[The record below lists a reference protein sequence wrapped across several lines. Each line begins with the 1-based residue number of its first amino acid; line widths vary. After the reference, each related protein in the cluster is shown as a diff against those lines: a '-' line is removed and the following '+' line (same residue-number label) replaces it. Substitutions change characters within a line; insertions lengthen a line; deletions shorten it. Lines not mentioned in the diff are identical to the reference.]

1 MTRIIWKKIR
11 EEVRGILL
19 SRPFVSSPSS
29 LPTTRRLRATRAT
42 TGSIRQRTAYRP
54 SRDLEAH
61 ESYNVA
67 LLCDDRYECPR
78 RGMASGVPRLGSVSR
93 SFTRQPRRRLLELP
107 LAGGKHRCVCH
118 QERHSSAFSNACAV
132 CEKEIGKSASDI
144 FRSLSCSPHFLIP
157 RMLHGLRP
165 THLSDLLP
173 QLILPYVQL
182 DIKYYDLGLE
192 HRDAVRPNPCL
203 LPFPL
208 CLIPTPRPGPS

>member
-67 LLCDDRYECPR
+67 LLCDDRYQCPR

-107 LAGGKHRCVCH
+107 LAGEKHRCVCVIRNGIH
-118 QERHSSAFSNACAV
+118 QLSRTRAQFAGKRLGNRHLTSSEAFPARL
-132 CEKEIGKSASDI
+132 I
-144 FRSLSCSPHFLIP
+144 F
-157 RMLHGLRP
+157 
-165 THLSDLLP
+165 
-173 QLILPYVQL
+173 
-182 DIKYYDLGLE
+182 
-192 HRDAVRPNPCL
+192 
-203 LPFPL
+203 
-208 CLIPTPRPGPS
+208 